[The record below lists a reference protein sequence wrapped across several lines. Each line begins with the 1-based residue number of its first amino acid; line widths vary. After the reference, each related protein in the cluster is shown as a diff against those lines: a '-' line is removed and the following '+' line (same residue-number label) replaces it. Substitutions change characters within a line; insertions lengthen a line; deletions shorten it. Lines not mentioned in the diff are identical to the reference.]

1 MKIRKISLAGY
12 RGVRGPL
19 EIACGPAFT
28 VICGRN
34 GTGKSSIC
42 DSLEFVLT
50 GNLERYQEES
60 ERGEKIS
67 DYLWW
72 RGKPAVRNHF
82 VAVEFEEEDGS
93 TFTLGRVQDS
103 DATPPKEMGRLSY
116 RNLAPP
122 DWVRQ
127 LCLTTIIRDETIA
140 RLSTDEPERERY
152 EFVLQA
158 IGLANSVAVERNTS
172 DIAKYLT
179 TIEAEA
185 RSLYDQRR
193 QAVESLTFELSRAR
207 ILAAKASEE
216 SIVRLRQIYRQEL
229 ENSLVDLSDLTKAIA
244 QRIAQARE
252 RIEAITKLKERKD
265 SLDRQKRQLDSPE
278 HQEQLRSLEAQR
290 DQMQKN
296 VDNTRQRRDA
306 LKQARAEREVSAP
319 MLTSLALLREHGAKL
334 GLQDGKCP
342 LCGSPV
348 SLEDF
353 SAHLKQ
359 LDETVHR
366 GSETLAGL
374 VREENQRAQEYEAA
388 RVELNQVTSAIND
401 AQSLGETLEKQSDVL
416 VKEAQKIGARL
427 DIASLNDEIG
437 RTSANVSALNEDLTV
452 VEAYAAIHRVAELT
466 ELLKGAQQSAGS
478 AEKQLSTVLRA
489 RATTQEVADA
499 AKRVSNEIVRERL
512 AFLKPLFLELCD
524 RIRPHSEWPDI
535 DFLLRGDVR
544 PFLSFIIGESMNPRF
559 VFSSGQR
566 RALGLAFLLTV
577 HMSRGWCKLETLVL
591 DDPIQHVDDYRA
603 LHLVETL
610 AGLRMLG
617 RQIICTVEDPALADL
632 LCRRLRSSSNDTG
645 MRIDLEYEPGE
656 GVRVETK
663 RVVPEFRNAFLAA
676 D

>member
-1 MKIRKISLAGY
+1 MKIRKINLTGY

-19 EIACGPAFT
+19 EIECGSAFT

-50 GNLERYQEES
+50 GTLDRYQEES
-60 ERGEKIS
+60 ERREKIS

-72 RGKPAVRNHF
+72 RGKPAVPNHS
-82 VAVEFEEEDGS
+82 VVVEFEEEDGS
-93 TFTLGRVQDS
+93 TFSLGRVEDS
-103 DATPPKEMGRLSY
+103 DATPDDIDRLSY
-116 RNLAPP
+116 RNLAPS

-140 RLSTDEPERERY
+140 KLSTDQPERERY

-172 DIAKYLT
+172 DIARYLT
-179 TIEAEA
+179 TIEAGA
-185 RSLYDQRR
+185 RNLYDQRR
-193 QAVESLTFELSRAR
+193 QAVESSTFELSRAR
-207 ILAAKASEE
+207 ILAARASEE
-216 SIVRLRQIYRQEL
+216 SIVRLRQIYREEL
-229 ENSLVDLSDLTKAIA
+229 ENPLADLSDLTKTIA

-252 RIEAITKLKERKD
+252 RIEVLTKLKERKD
-265 SLDRQKRQLDSPE
+265 SLDRQKQQLDSPE
-278 HQEQLRSLEAQR
+278 HQQQLRALEAQR
-290 DQMQKN
+290 DHSQKE
-296 VDNTRQRRDA
+296 VDATREKRDA
-306 LKQARAEREVSAP
+306 LKQARAEQEVGAP
-319 MLTSLALLREHGAKL
+319 MLTSLALLREHGPKV
-334 GLQDGKCP
+334 GLQEGKCP

-348 SLEDF
+348 SLDNF
-353 SAHLKQ
+353 RAHLKE

-374 VREENQRAQEYEAA
+374 VREESQRAQEYESA
-388 RVELNQVTSAIND
+388 RLELNKVTSAISD
-401 AQSLGETLEKQSDVL
+401 ARSLGETLGKLSDAL
-416 VKEAQKIGARL
+416 EKEAQKIGARL
-427 DIASLNDEIG
+427 DVTSLTDGIAKAG
-437 RTSANVSALNEDLTV
+437 ANVTALNEDLTV
-452 VEAYAAIHRVAELT
+452 VEAYAAIHRVTELT
-466 ELLKGAQQSAGS
+466 ELLKGAQQSAES
-478 AEKQLSTVLRA
+478 AEKHLSTILRA

-512 AFLKPLFLELCD
+512 AYLKPLFLELCD

-544 PFLSFIIGESMNPRF
+544 PFLSFMIGESMNPRF

-632 LCRRLRSSSNDTG
+632 LCRRLRSSANDTG
-645 MRIDLEYEPGE
+645 MRIDLWYEPGE
-656 GVRVETK
+656 GVRVESK
-663 RVVPEFRNAFLAA
+663 RVVPEFRAAFLAA

>member
-1 MKIRKISLAGY
+1 MRIRKISLAGY

-19 EIACGPAFT
+19 EIDCGPAFT

-50 GNLERYQEES
+50 GTLERYEEES
-60 ERGEKIS
+60 ERGEGIS
-67 DYLWW
+67 EYLWW
-72 RGKPAVRNHF
+72 RGKPSVPNHS
-82 VAVEFEEEDGS
+82 VVMEFEEENGS
-93 TFTLGRVQDS
+93 TFTLGRVEDS
-103 DATPPKEMGRLSY
+103 DATPKEIDRLCY
-116 RNLAPP
+116 KNLAPS

-140 RLSTDEPERERY
+140 KLSTDQPERERY

-158 IGLANSVAVERNTS
+158 IGLANSVAVERKTS
-172 DIAKYLT
+172 EIAKYLT
-179 TIEAEA
+179 TIESDA
-185 RSLYDQRR
+185 RNLYDQRR
-193 QAVESLTFELSRAR
+193 QTVESSTFELSRAR
-207 ILAAKASEE
+207 ILATKASDK
-216 SIVRLRQIYRQEL
+216 SILRLRQIYRQEL
-229 ENSLVDLSDLTKAIA
+229 ENPLVDLSDLTKTIA

-252 RIEAITKLKERKD
+252 RIEVLTKLKERKD
-265 SLDRQKRQLDSPE
+265 SLDRQKQRLESPG
-278 HQEQLRSLEAQR
+278 HQEQMNSLEAQR
-290 DQMQKN
+290 DKAQKN
-296 VDNTRQRRDA
+296 VDDANQRREA
-306 LKQARAEREVSAP
+306 LKRVRAEQHAGAP
-319 MLTSLALLREHGAKL
+319 LLTSLALLREHGAKV

-348 SLEDF
+348 SPENF
-353 SAHLKQ
+353 SEHLKV
-359 LDETVHR
+359 LDETVHQQ
-366 GSETLAGL
+366 SETLAGL
-374 VREENQRAQEYEAA
+374 VRQESRWDREYEAA
-388 RVELNQVTSAIND
+388 RLELNRATAAAND
-401 AQSLGETLEKQSDVL
+401 ARGLGEILEKQIEAVE
-416 VKEAQKIGARL
+416 KEAQKLEARL
-427 DIASLNDEIG
+427 DVAWLSEEIARAGASV
-437 RTSANVSALNEDLTV
+437 TALNEDLTV
-452 VEAYAAIHRVAELT
+452 VEAYAAIHRVTELT
-466 ELLKGAQQSAGS
+466 ELLKSAQQSAEL
-478 AEKQLSTVLRA
+478 AEKQLSTILRA

-499 AKRVSNEIVRERL
+499 AKRVSSEVVRERL

-544 PFLSFIIGESMNPRF
+544 PFLSFMIGESLNPRF

-610 AGLRMLG
+610 AALRMLG

-645 MRIDLEYEPGE
+645 MRIDLGYEPGE
-656 GVRVETK
+656 GVRVESK
-663 RVVPEFRNAFLAA
+663 RVVPEFRAAFLAA

>member
-1 MKIRKISLAGY
+1 MRIRKINLAGY
-12 RGVRGPL
+12 RGVRGPV
-19 EIACGPAFT
+19 EIECGPAFT

-50 GNLERYQEES
+50 GTLERYQEES

-67 DYLWW
+67 DYVWW
-72 RGKPAVRNHF
+72 RGKPAVPNHS
-82 VAVEFEEEDGS
+82 VVVEFEEENGS
-93 TFTLGRVQDS
+93 TFTLGRVEDS
-103 DATPPKEMGRLSY
+103 DATPKEIDRLCY
-116 RNLAPP
+116 RNSAPR
-122 DWVRQ
+122 DWDRQ

-140 RLSTDEPERERY
+140 KLSTDQPERERY

-158 IGLANSVAVERNTS
+158 IGVANSVAVERNTS
-172 DIAKYLT
+172 EIAKYLA

-185 RSLYDQRR
+185 RNVYDQRR
-193 QAVESLTFELSRAR
+193 QSVESSTFELSRAR

-216 SIVRLRQIYRQEL
+216 SIARLRQIYRQEL
-229 ENSLVDLSDLTKAIA
+229 ENPLVDLSDLTKTIA
-244 QRIAQARE
+244 QRIAQVRA
-252 RIEAITKLKERKD
+252 RIEALTKLKERKD
-265 SLDRQKRQLDSPE
+265 SLDRQKRQIDSAE
-278 HQEQLRSLEAQR
+278 HKEQLRSLEVQK
-290 DQMQKN
+290 DQAQKN
-296 VDNTRQRRDA
+296 LDGARERRDA
-306 LKQARAEREVSAP
+306 LKRARSERAAGAP
-319 MLTSLALLREHGAKL
+319 MLTSLALLREHGAKV

-342 LCGSPV
+342 LCGSAV
-348 SLEDF
+348 SPESF
-353 SAHLKQ
+353 SAHLKE
-359 LDETVHR
+359 LDETVR
-366 GSETLAGL
+366 QGSETLTGL
-374 VREENQRAQEYEAA
+374 VREESQRVEEYELA
-388 RVELNQVTSAIND
+388 RQELNKVTAAIND
-401 AQSLGETLEKQSDVL
+401 ARSLGETVEKQLDAL
-416 VKEAQKIGARL
+416 EKEAQRIGARL
-427 DIASLNDEIG
+427 DVPSLSDEIVKA
-437 RTSANVSALNEDLTV
+437 SANVTALNEDLTV
-452 VEAYAAIHRVAELT
+452 VEAYAAIHRVTELT
-466 ELLKGAQQSAGS
+466 EMLKGAQQSAES

-544 PFLSFIIGESMNPRF
+544 PFLSFMIGESMNPRF

-632 LCRRLRSSSNDTG
+632 LCRRLRSSSNETG
-645 MRIDLEYEPGE
+645 MRIDLGYEPGE
-656 GVRVETK
+656 GIRVESK
-663 RVVPEFRNAFLAA
+663 RVVPEFRAAFLAA

>member
-1 MKIRKISLAGY
+1 MKIRKINLAGY

-19 EIACGPAFT
+19 EIDCGPAFT

-50 GNLERYQEES
+50 GTLERYQEES

-72 RGKPAVRNHF
+72 RGKPAIPNHS
-82 VAVEFEEEDGS
+82 VVVEFEEEDGS
-93 TFTLGRVQDS
+93 TFTLGRVEDS
-103 DATPPKEMGRLSY
+103 DPTPKGIERLSY

-140 RLSTDEPERERY
+140 KLSTDQPERERY

-158 IGLANSVAVERNTS
+158 IGLSNSVAVERNTS

-185 RSLYDQRR
+185 RSLYEQRR
-193 QAVESLTFELSRAR
+193 QTVESSTFELSRAR

-229 ENSLVDLSDLTKAIA
+229 ENPLSDLSDLTKTIA

-252 RIEAITKLKERKD
+252 RIEVLTKLKERKD
-265 SLDRQKRQLDSPE
+265 SLDRQKQQLDSPE
-278 HQEQLRSLEAQR
+278 HQERLGLLETQR
-290 DQMQKN
+290 NQAQKN
-296 VDNTRQRRDA
+296 VDATGERRDA
-306 LKQARAEREVSAP
+306 LKPTRAAQEAGSP
-319 MLTSLALLREHGAKL
+319 MLTSLALLREHGAKV

-342 LCGSPV
+342 LCGSPM
-348 SLEDF
+348 SPENF
-353 SAHLKQ
+353 SAHLKT
-359 LDETVHR
+359 LDEAVHR

-374 VREENQRAQEYEAA
+374 LREASQLDREYELA
-388 RVELNQVTSAIND
+388 RLELYRITVAISD
-401 AQSLGETLEKQSDVL
+401 ARSLGETLDKQLDAL
-416 VKEAQKIGARL
+416 DNEAHKIGARL
-427 DIASLNDEIG
+427 DIASLTEEIG
-437 RTSANVSALNEDLTV
+437 RAGANVTALNEDLTV
-452 VEAYAAIHRVAELT
+452 VEAYAAIHRVTELT
-466 ELLKGAQQSAGS
+466 ERLKGAQQSAQS
-478 AEKQLSTVLRA
+478 AEKELSTILRA
-489 RATTQEVADA
+489 RAATQEVADA

-524 RIRPHSEWPDI
+524 RIRPNSEWPDI

-544 PFLSFIIGESMNPRF
+544 PFLSFMIGESMNPRF

-577 HMSRGWCKLETLVL
+577 HMSRTWCRLETLVL

-610 AGLRMLG
+610 AALRMLG
-617 RQIICTVEDPALADL
+617 WQIICTVEDPALADL

-645 MRIDLEYEPGE
+645 MRIDLGYEPGE
-656 GVRVETK
+656 GVRVESK
-663 RVVPEFRNAFLAA
+663 RVVPEFRAAFLAA

>member
-1 MKIRKISLAGY
+1 MKIRKINLAGY

-19 EIACGPAFT
+19 EIEFGPAFT

-50 GNLERYQEES
+50 GTLERYQEES
-60 ERGEKIS
+60 ERGERIS
-67 DYLWW
+67 DYVWW
-72 RGKPAVRNHF
+72 RGKPAVPNHS
-82 VAVEFEEEDGS
+82 VVVEFEEEDGS
-93 TFTLGRVQDS
+93 TFTLGRIEDS
-103 DATPPKEMGRLSY
+103 DATPKAIDRLSY

-122 DWVRQ
+122 DWIRQ

-140 RLSTDEPERERY
+140 KLSTDQPERERY

-179 TIEAEA
+179 TIETEA
-185 RSLYDQRR
+185 RNLYDQRR
-193 QAVESLTFELSRAR
+193 QAVESSTFELSRAR

-216 SIVRLRQIYRQEL
+216 SIMRLRQIYRQEL
-229 ENSLVDLSDLTKAIA
+229 ENPVVDLSDLTKTIA
-244 QRIAQARE
+244 QRIAQGRE
-252 RIEAITKLKERKD
+252 RIEALNKLKEKKD
-265 SLDRQKRQLDSPE
+265 SLDRQKQQLDSTE
-278 HQEQLRSLEAQR
+278 RQEQLRSLEARREQA
-290 DQMQKN
+290 QQSVNATKEK
-296 VDNTRQRRDA
+296 RDA
-306 LKQARAEREVSAP
+306 LKQSRAEQEAGAP
-319 MLTSLALLREHGAKL
+319 MLTSVALLREHGAKV
-334 GLQDGKCP
+334 GLQDGECP
-342 LCGSPV
+342 LCGSLV
-348 SLEDF
+348 SPESF
-353 SAHLKQ
+353 SAHLKE

-366 GSETLAGL
+366 GSETLAAL
-374 VREENQRAQEYEAA
+374 VREESQRVQEYESA
-388 RVELNQVTSAIND
+388 RLEFNRVALALSD
-401 AQSLGETLEKQSDVL
+401 ARSLGETLEKQSDAL
-416 VKEAQKIGARL
+416 ENEAQRIGVRL
-427 DIASLNDEIG
+427 DVTSLSDEIA
-437 RTSANVSALNEDLTV
+437 RASANVTALNEDLTV
-452 VEAYAAIHRVAELT
+452 VEAYAAVHRVTELT
-466 ELLKGAQQSAGS
+466 ELLKGSQQSADS
-478 AEKQLSTVLRA
+478 AEKQLSTILRA
-489 RATTQEVADA
+489 RTTTQEVADA

-544 PFLSFIIGESMNPRF
+544 PFLSFMIGDSMNPRF

-617 RQIICTVEDPALADL
+617 KQIICTVEDPALADL

-645 MRIDLEYEPGE
+645 MRIDFGYEPGE
-656 GVRVETK
+656 GVRVESK
-663 RVVPEFRNAFLAA
+663 RIVPEFRAAFLAA